1 MADGSGSP
9 PGSEHLPSWP
19 ETQSRLIGRLS
30 GSEAWGR
37 SPGMRVDPGGAWPDC
52 TLAGGAPGPMEN
64 SQAILGPGAVLSP
77 ALSPSLGA
85 CQGGSGL
92 GLHLLELVELGGHS
106 DQDHLFKTP
115 SSTAYLPLFFK
126 GIFLLES

>member
-1 MADGSGSP
+1 
-9 PGSEHLPSWP
+9 
-19 ETQSRLIGRLS
+19 
-30 GSEAWGR
+30 
-37 SPGMRVDPGGAWPDC
+37 
-52 TLAGGAPGPMEN
+52 MEN

-115 SSTAYLPLFFK
+115 SSTAYLPLFLKKILFYWK
-126 GIFLLES
+126 VRFCRGKEIQRKKSSIPSDSQN